1 MLWREIEMTLN
12 QLEEYLRVLDLCGQQ
27 WSVSHDPEGVT
38 ERLEELKW
46 ILQRLY
52 KQPLPESEGV
62 GITEVSTL
70 REER

>member
-1 MLWREIEMTLN
+1 MTLN

-27 WSVSHDPEGVT
+27 WSVSHDQEGVT

-52 KQPLPESEGV
+52 KQPLLEWGGV